1 MPKQQFMWQQVQAPD
16 FRGTADLM
24 SNAGNAFN
32 TSFDTLKGLSND
44 QRTLAIKAQD
54 DHDTAML
61 ENAKQAILSGA
72 KTSGDLDKMDA
83 SQYYNNLPET
93 KRADFTK
100 FYQDLS
106 KDLTAKDQTIA
117 NTRANLINAQ
127 SSLMN
132 AQTSKMT
139 AESNV
144 ATNAFNLE
152 QAKLLAGRNANF
164 RDGLSYIAHQ
174 LQTKLENNK
183 IGADNV
189 NREIQSMLL
198 LKNAQGEPYFTTDK
212 ERDEA
217 SKILKQQVEEHYKQ
231 SGSTKKLIEMGNTA
245 AEDTFNKAY
254 DYNNIQN
261 EYNTLQQRK
270 KGVSAV
276 SELTNPTTSAT
287 DLAAYNQT
295 LEDVIP
301 NESAR
306 EKVRALLN
314 NPSVQNNIL
323 SQIKEIIPQL
333 TKGLS
338 PERASEIEAKYTSLM
353 LTPKM
358 KQILVGGLS
367 DNYSQLFGKLKFLT
381 GYSEPAIVNNAK
393 TLVRAMAEK
402 DIDAY
407 NIQDR
412 INAIE
417 PKYTALAKLK
427 DFYATYHQERSMG
440 GAVNRAKEA
449 LYQGIIEGKSPDELA
464 KLAQDLSVDN
474 LVKTQGND
482 PALTS
487 NPTIDSFAGSAYA
500 NTGLTGGQNLAQ
512 NAGQPYIP
520 SPIDP
525 FQSERNSLTP
535 TPPVSSPQA
544 ETAKL
549 DPLQQ
554 ASDAVNAGT
563 TKATKQFLQATTGSG
578 QSIQPKTANEIELH
592 NSGYTILA
600 PIPNKAYVDSE
611 GNIYSDKAKTKM
623 VARAPSNTSATRFP
637 TGTLPNSGDIA
648 LSSLEGDLTPSTLK
662 QLIQQAR
669 TRYNNNRARSVQ

>member
-1 MPKQQFMWQQVQAPD
+1 MPKQQFTWQQVQAPD

-72 KTSGDLDKMDA
+72 KTSGDLDKMNA
-83 SQYYNNLPET
+83 SQYYNDLPET

-117 NTRANLINAQ
+117 NTRANLMNAQ

-132 AQTSKMT
+132 AQTNRTT
-139 AESNV
+139 AESNE

-152 QAKLLAGRNANF
+152 QAKLLASRKANF

-174 LQTKLENNK
+174 LQTKLDNNE

-198 LKNAQGEPYFTTDK
+198 LKNAQGEPYFTTDA
-212 ERDEA
+212 EREDA
-217 SKILKQQVEEHYKQ
+217 NKILTQQVEQHFKQ
-231 SGSTKKLIEMGNTA
+231 SGSTKKLVEMGNTA
-245 AEDTFNKAY
+245 AENTFNKVY
-254 DYNNIQN
+254 DYNALQN
-261 EYNTLQQRK
+261 DYAVLQERK
-270 KGVSAV
+270 KVVSAV
-276 SELTNPTTSAT
+276 SDLTNPTTSAT

-295 LEDVIP
+295 LENVIP

-314 NPSVQNNIL
+314 SPSIQNNIL
-323 SQIKEIIPQL
+323 AQIKEMLPEL

-338 PERASEIEAKYTSLM
+338 PERASAIEAKYSSLL

-358 KQILVGGLS
+358 KQLLVGGLS

-393 TLVRAMAEK
+393 TLIRAMAEK

-407 NIQDR
+407 DTQDR
-412 INAIE
+412 LNAIA
-417 PKYTALAKLK
+417 PKYTALTNLK
-427 DFYATYHQERSMG
+427 DFFTTYQQERSAG

-449 LYQGIIEGKSPDELA
+449 LYQGILQGKSPEELA

-482 PALTS
+482 PALTA
-487 NPTIDSFAGSAYA
+487 NPTIDSFAGAPYA
-500 NTGLTGGQNLAQ
+500 NASFTQGQNLAQ
-512 NAGQPYIP
+512 NAGQPYVP
-520 SPIDP
+520 SPLDP
-525 FQSERNSLTP
+525 FQSERGN
-535 TPPVSSPQA
+535 TPPQSEATRP
-544 ETAKL
+544 

-554 ASDAVNAGT
+554 ASNAANAET
-563 TKATKQFLQATTGSG
+563 TSATKQFLQTTTGSG
-578 QSIQPKTANEIELH
+578 QSIQPKTADEIELH
-592 NSGYTILA
+592 NNGYTLLA
-600 PIPNKAYVDSE
+600 PIPKKAYVDSE
-611 GNIYSDKAKTKM
+611 GNIYSDKAKTRM

-637 TGTLPNSGDIA
+637 TGTLPNSGDVV
-648 LSSLEGDLTPSTLK
+648 LPNLEGELTPSTLK

-669 TRYNNNRARSVQ
+669 TRYNNTRTRSA